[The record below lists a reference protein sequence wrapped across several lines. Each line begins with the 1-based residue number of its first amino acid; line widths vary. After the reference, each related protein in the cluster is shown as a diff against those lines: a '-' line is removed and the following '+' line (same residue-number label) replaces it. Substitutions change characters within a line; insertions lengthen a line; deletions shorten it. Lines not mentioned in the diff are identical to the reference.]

1 MVNVSWTTKFHQK
14 QLKPEQNKIENTR
27 GFLKYTSMAFQ
38 MIATIL
44 VFLFL
49 GKFLD
54 GRFTE
59 STSLNGNQHKAF
71 PIFTFAGSI
80 LGVATSLYLILKTLK
95 K

>member
-1 MVNVSWTTKFHQK
+1 
-14 QLKPEQNKIENTR
+14 LKPEQNKIENSR

-44 VFLFL
+44 VFLLL

-54 GRFTE
+54 GRFTV
-59 STSLNGNQHKAF
+59 SPSSNSNLHKAF
-71 PIFTFAGSI
+71 PFFTFLGTI
-80 LGVATSLYLILKTLK
+80 LGVTASLYLILKTLK

>member
-1 MVNVSWTTKFHQK
+1 
-14 QLKPEQNKIENTR
+14 LKPEQNKIENTR

-54 GRFTE
+54 SRFTVP
-59 STSLNGNQHKAF
+59 SSLNGNHHRTF
-71 PIFTFAGSI
+71 PIFTFVGTI
-80 LGVATSLYLILKTLK
+80 LGVSASLYLILKTLK

>member
-1 MVNVSWTTKFHQK
+1 
-14 QLKPEQNKIENTR
+14 LKPEQNKIENTR

-54 GRFTE
+54 SRYIE
-59 STSLNGNQHKAF
+59 SSSLNGNHQKAF
-71 PIFTFAGSI
+71 PFFTFVGTI
-80 LGVATSLYLILKTLK
+80 LGVIASLYLILKTLK

>member
-1 MVNVSWTTKFHQK
+1 
-14 QLKPEQNKIENTR
+14 LKPEQNKIENTR

-44 VFLFL
+44 VFLLL

-54 GRFTE
+54 SRFIT
-59 STSLNGNQHKAF
+59 TSSPNSNHHKAF
-71 PIFTFAGSI
+71 PIFTFVGAI
-80 LGVATSLYLILKTLK
+80 LGVTASLYLILKTLK

>member
-1 MVNVSWTTKFHQK
+1 M
-14 QLKPEQNKIENTR
+14 KPKQNKIENTR

-54 GRFTE
+54 SRFSV
-59 STSLNGNQHKAF
+59 STNLNGNHHKVF
-71 PIFTFAGSI
+71 PIFTFVGAI
-80 LGVATSLYLILKTLK
+80 LGVAASLYLILKSLK

>member
-1 MVNVSWTTKFHQK
+1 
-14 QLKPEQNKIENTR
+14 LKPEKNKIENTR

-49 GKFLD
+49 GKYLD
-54 GRFTE
+54 SRFTE
-59 STSLNGNQHKAF
+59 TASLSGKNHKAF
-71 PIFTFAGSI
+71 PIFTFVGAI
-80 LGVATSLYLILKTLK
+80 LGVAASLYLILKTLK